1 MDTGLTSARQA
12 ALKLGTSIPRV
23 KRALLRAGIEPA
35 KRAGGRVGLT
45 PDQLEALRRQLG
57 DTPDVADLTRSEALA
72 LAALARAPF
81 GLTSV
86 RATAER
92 AGLSPTAAG
101 RAVDS
106 LRERGLVTVE
116 RRILPAGHAR
126 MVDLI
131 RVDFSSPDWQ
141 ELAGAV
147 AGVRPRTR
155 EDKGPSRRVPRRLG
169 HLFWN
174 TAPAQLD
181 IDRAGGYI
189 ARRLLTT
196 GEPEGLAWGA
206 ANLSSEDWRHAAC
219 TRGISPRRRA
229 LALNF
234 AAARSRSDAPS

>member
-174 TAPAQLD
+174 TAP
-181 IDRAGGYI
+181 
-189 ARRLLTT
+189 
-196 GEPEGLAWGA
+196 
-206 ANLSSEDWRHAAC
+206 C
-219 TRGISPRRRA
+219 
-229 LALNF
+229 
-234 AAARSRSDAPS
+234 